1 MLTPPT
7 YTKEYVNIKFSTYL
21 KYIDSV
27 EDDSISACQLHQ
39 NKGTNKQKKWF
50 KSRWFSQFM

>member
-1 MLTPPT
+1 MLNET
-7 YTKEYVNIKFSTYL
+7 FSVIFKHSYTYL
-21 KYIDSV
+21 KYIDGV